1 MDGDANI
8 PFAALK
14 ESFRYQAFVTNLSP
28 SCSVDAIKGHVN
40 SKLGVNA
47 VIKPVS
53 PAGAPYLSLI
63 LLCTSESDKLDLRM
77 DGLWP
82 RGTIVR
88 QCKPPKKKKR
98 NGNTNNGESS
108 SGEQMQGKEQSHQ
121 VPVNCHRNDHS
132 GRSVSTENQVT
143 GKDFIHSNQDQQRLH
158 NQWCNQ

>member
-1 MDGDANI
+1 MFSHFNANPSSSSSSRNSNSNKTKKPLNEFLVKNAKQVSVSMDGDANI

-14 ESFRYQAFVTNLSP
+14 ESFRYKAFVTNLSP

-77 DGLWP
+77 AGLWL
-82 RGTIVR
+82 RGTIV
-88 QCKPPKKKKR
+88 
-98 NGNTNNGESS
+98 
-108 SGEQMQGKEQSHQ
+108 
-121 VPVNCHRNDHS
+121 
-132 GRSVSTENQVT
+132 
-143 GKDFIHSNQDQQRLH
+143 
-158 NQWCNQ
+158 